1 MMYKAF
7 AGSSL
12 FFTMR
17 YGFGSH
23 RREDL
28 ITKLGNSDWMNVV
41 AIFQWLV
48 RLAGLTAIV
57 LGLTFWSGD
66 ALNLV
71 PVHMLVGLVLV
82 LSLWSLASIAAF
94 VRVHSGLVIIAF
106 VWCFVVPT
114 LGFMQ
119 DGLVPGGAHWTIRLL
134 HLFFGLIAI
143 GLGEALAR
151 RLRVSPGH

>member
-1 MMYKAF
+1 LA
-7 AGSSL
+7 ATVDRG
-12 FFTMR
+12 
-17 YGFGSH
+17 
-23 RREDL
+23 L
-28 ITKLGNSDWMNVV
+28 ITGLGNSELMKVV
-41 AIFQWLV
+41 AIFLWLV

-57 LGLTFWSGD
+57 LGLTFWSGH

-71 PVHMLVGLVLV
+71 PVHMLVGIVLV

-94 VRVHSGLVIIAF
+94 VRVHSGLVIVAF

-114 LGFMQ
+114 LGLMQ

-143 GLGEALAR
+143 GLGEVLAW
-151 RLRVSPGH
+151 RLRVSAGPLRSAIS